1 MADCGSGLAAT
12 RARSVASAISRS
24 TSEAIA
30 ASVVGGGVA
39 GLLQPPRQLRDG
51 IALGFPGALL
61 GRLVELLVVRQ
72 RVRVRPDHLGVD
84 ERRSAPAAGVGDRAP
99 HRRVAR
105 DVVAPVDLLDQQIG
119 EAVQQPRD
127 VATRR
132 LLGDRHRDRVA
143 VVLDQDDER
152 QLLLRRRVQRL
163 PELALAGGALAGRDV
178 GDLAVVQL
186 GGALRQAGEALVA
199 HRRFG
204 AADAVQALRAGRTR
218 ARDDVQAA
226 AAPVRRHLPAARGG
240 VVLRADALQQH
251 LVGRDAQRE
260 AEGAVAIVGEGPV
273 LAAPQLAAGGDQD
286 RLVPG
291 ARDLEEDLALVL
303 ELNLLVVEA
312 PRQEHQPV
320 GGEQLVARQVGLG
333 ARLAGDAVGRRPS
346 GWRGRGRNRPG
357 RRGRQ
362 LGQLH
367 AARSVGP
374 RRHGPADQ
382 LYER

>member
-1 MADCGSGLAAT
+1 MD
-12 RARSVASAISRS
+12 
-24 TSEAIA
+24 
-30 ASVVGGGVA
+30 
-39 GLLQPPRQLRDG
+39 Q
-51 IALGFPGALL
+51 
-61 GRLVELLVVRQ
+61 
-72 RVRVRPDHLGVD
+72 
-84 ERRSAPAAGVGDRAP
+84 RRSAPGAGVGDRAP

-105 DVVAPVDLLDQQIG
+105 DVVAAVDLLDQQIG

-127 VATRR
+127 VAARR

-163 PELALAGGALAGRDV
+163 PELAFAGGALAGRDV

-204 AADAVQALRAGRTR
+204 AADAVQALRAGRAR

-333 ARLAGDAVGRRPS
+333 ARLAPASPAMRSVVAPPDGGAGAAIDPDGVADSSDSFMRRARSAPGGTGQPTNYTRGNARRS
-346 GWRGRGRNRPG
+346 RAEQASFSRLFARSTAAGSRARRAAGLTIPAGWG
-357 RRGRQ
+357 RRGR
-362 LGQLH
+362 
-367 AARSVGP
+367 A
-374 RRHGPADQ
+374 
-382 LYER
+382 